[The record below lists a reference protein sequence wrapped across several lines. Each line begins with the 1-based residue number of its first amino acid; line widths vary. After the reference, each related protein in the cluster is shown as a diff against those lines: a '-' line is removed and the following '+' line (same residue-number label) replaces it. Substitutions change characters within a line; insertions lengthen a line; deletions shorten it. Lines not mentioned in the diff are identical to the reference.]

1 MGEEVG
7 MGWGGVGGAMRKTE
21 LTVFLPTDSI

>member
-1 MGEEVG
+1 MSWRVG
-7 MGWGGVGGAMRKTE
+7 GGGGDGGAMRKTE